1 MKNDGE
7 IEKMYKKGGGGVR
20 QGEKLCLKLIK
31 ICHKD
36 IFPHKKIIFS
46 LVIKVF
52 PFQAK
57 DLIVFLLIIFIFLLP
72 LVPLCFA
79 TYRIDIWYIIYGS
92 SLVVGFDRSR

>member
-1 MKNDGE
+1 MTEK
-7 IEKMYKKGGGGVR
+7 IEKMYKKGGGVSD
-20 QGEKLCLKLIK
+20 KVKNCVLNLSK